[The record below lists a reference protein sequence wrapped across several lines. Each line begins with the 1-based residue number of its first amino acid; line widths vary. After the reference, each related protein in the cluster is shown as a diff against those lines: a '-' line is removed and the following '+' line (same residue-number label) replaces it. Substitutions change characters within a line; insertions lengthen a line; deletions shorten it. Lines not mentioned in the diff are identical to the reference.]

1 MLYQNT
7 GVESFLQ
14 EVFKPVQIID
24 EFILQLHKAISCVQE
39 DVPVARIE
47 GVLNCVDVSLSERAK
62 EATIVLFDEGR
73 AAGAPEVY
81 EYPNTGGST
90 TRICIYGEKGQG
102 GTPEQKEI
110 LKLMSQVIYNIL

>member
-14 EVFKPVQIID
+14 EVFKPVQTID
-24 EFILQLHKAISCVQE
+24 EFVLQLHKAISCVQE

-47 GVLNCVDVSLSERAK
+47 GVLNCVDISLSERTK

-73 AAGAPEVY
+73 AAGAPETY
-81 EYPNTGGST
+81 EYPNAGGST
-90 TRICIYGEKGQG
+90 TESASTEKKDKDGRRNR
-102 GTPEQKEI
+102 KKF
-110 LKLMSQVIYNIL
+110 LNL

>member
-47 GVLNCVDVSLSERAK
+47 GVLNCVDVFR
-62 EATIVLFDEGR
+62 
-73 AAGAPEVY
+73 
-81 EYPNTGGST
+81 
-90 TRICIYGEKGQG
+90 KGQKKQ
-102 GTPEQKEI
+102 P
-110 LKLMSQVIYNIL
+110 

>member
-14 EVFKPVQIID
+14 EVFKPVQTID

-47 GVLNCVDVSLSERAK
+47 GVLNCVDISLSERAK

-81 EYPNTGGST
+81 ESECGRQHHQNLHLRRKR
-90 TRICIYGEKGQG
+90 TRMDA
-102 GTPEQKEI
+102 GTERN
-110 LKLMSQVIYNIL
+110 S